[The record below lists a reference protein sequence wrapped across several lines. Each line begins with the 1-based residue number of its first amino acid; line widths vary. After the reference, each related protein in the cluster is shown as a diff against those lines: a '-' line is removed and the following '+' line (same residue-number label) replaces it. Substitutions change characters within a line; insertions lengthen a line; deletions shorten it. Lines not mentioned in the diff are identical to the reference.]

1 MTDESNPLEAE
12 ETKTA
17 PSTADAAPAHLAN
30 LQFRDLD
37 EDDADPDAPIDLTAE
52 PAEEELEPAEELIGR
67 DEFFEVFKIA
77 FAAPG
82 MVDAD
87 FEPLAIAEREERG
100 ARKASD
106 AMYRLLEIYYPAAL
120 TPGGETMAN
129 LLILAP
135 FLIGK
140 VRIAAAVIR
149 DKRRPREE
157 APEEQESR
165 AAAHPR
171 IVVDN
176 GPKEAGDGVTDNW
189 YVDGLGGEVERQ

>member
-1 MTDESNPLEAE
+1 MTDQTEFRAHHYRSADDRLDLFARDYSPPGPGRNRLPLLMM
-12 ETKTA
+12 
-17 PSTADAAPAHLAN
+17 HG
-30 LQFRDLD
+30 
-37 EDDADPDAPIDLTAE
+37 LT
-52 PAEEELEPAEELIGR
+52 R
-67 DEFFEVFKIA
+67 NS
-77 FAAPG
+77 
-82 MVDAD
+82 AD
-87 FEPLAIAEREERG
+87 FEPLAIAERGERG